1 MSRLYEMT
9 VEISGS
15 DRRKQKLIIDACCEN
30 WSFEEEVFH
39 YAPITSA
46 LIASAQ
52 NYLCGG
58 ETEREF
64 ADRLT
69 KAIWKANDA
78 YCRVEVSATYLED
91 QPCEHYVYDESK
103 YNDTRLG
110 GPGLGR

>member
-9 VEISGS
+9 VEIRGY
-15 DRRKQKLIIDACCEN
+15 DKQKQKPIMDACCEV
-30 WSFEEEVFH
+30 WGFEAEEFH
-39 YAPITSA
+39 YTPVTQA

-52 NYLCGG
+52 SYLCGG
-58 ETEREF
+58 ESEREF

-69 KAIWKANDA
+69 KAIWEANDA
-78 YCRVEVSATYLED
+78 YCRVEVSTTYLED
-91 QPCEHYVYDESK
+91 LPCEHYVYDESK